1 MERKFKVN
9 NTIYQRSKRYGVGKE
24 IGGKVYVHKNY
35 ATRIV
40 NQSDLEKAISLLP
53 KEFKYNCI
61 MVDRNKPYIIR
72 FDEAPDF
79 DTAREPVVGDYIE
92 INIDEFLIREG
103 HSNSI
108 WHHKWM
114 WVDDDYER
122 FDVDEAYQWSIFYT
136 QYIHHPSGSEGIWN
150 KQLSDLPGENNSI

>member
-9 NTIYQRSKRYGVGKE
+9 NTTYQRSKKYGVGKE

-35 ATRIV
+35 ANRII
-40 NQSDLEKAISLLP
+40 NQNDLNKAISLLP

-61 MVDRNKPYIIR
+61 MVDRNKPYVIR

-79 DTAREPVVGDYIE
+79 DTAREPVVGDFVE
-92 INIDEFLIREG
+92 IDFNEFLIREG
-103 HSNSI
+103 HSNFI

-114 WVDDDYER
+114 WVDDDYDG
-122 FDVDEAYQWSIFYT
+122 FDVEELYQWSKTWT
-136 QYIHHPSGSEGIWN
+136 QYITHPSGSKRTWEQQI
-150 KQLSDLPGENNSI
+150 NN